1 MVKLKGT
8 SKVPII
14 LGIIG
19 GLIGIP
25 CTMASL
31 SVAKSAGIDVD
42 AVVKIYMYFA
52 YAGCGIGFI
61 FSFFAK
67 KLPIISGTMLLVAAA
82 CVGISIIGT
91 FVLNVPTFLLF
102 LIGAIVAFA
111 QKRVPV
117 E

>member
-19 GLIGIP
+19 GLVGIP
-25 CTMASL
+25 CTLAGL
-31 SVAKSAGIDVD
+31 SVAESAGVSLDS
-42 AVVKIYMYFA
+42 VVRIYMYFA
-52 YAGCGIGFI
+52 YVGCGIGFI
-61 FSFFAK
+61 FSLFAK
-67 KLPIISGTMLLVAAA
+67 KAPILAGTMLLVATA
-82 CVGISIIGT
+82 CVGISVIGT

-102 LIGAIVAFA
+102 LISAVITFA
-111 QKRVPV
+111 QRRVPV